1 MTARRYDVRRTG
13 PVLCLIPLLAARDP
27 HRLARTSFLSI
38 SLDNGFAGQGLS
50 WLPRSPPEPHEQ
62 HKCWFMTIWHA
73 EPFARLMTVGSGCH
87 NGAVPFNNFIL
98 TVPGCHNGAQFR
110 QLSHFP
116 PNWQHCPDD
125 LLLFSQQSRKW
136 LAFTLKAVAFCLHL
150 CEIKH
155 TRRAHLFLFQ
165 SDGMNQAKTRI
176 ERKKRAT
183 NDVHPDLAQR
193 TPLRRG
199 QWSLTRSKKKLEAS
213 EFVQI
218 RVLD

>member
-1 MTARRYDVRRTG
+1 
-13 PVLCLIPLLAARDP
+13 
-27 HRLARTSFLSI
+27 
-38 SLDNGFAGQGLS
+38 
-50 WLPRSPPEPHEQ
+50 
-62 HKCWFMTIWHA
+62 MTIWHA